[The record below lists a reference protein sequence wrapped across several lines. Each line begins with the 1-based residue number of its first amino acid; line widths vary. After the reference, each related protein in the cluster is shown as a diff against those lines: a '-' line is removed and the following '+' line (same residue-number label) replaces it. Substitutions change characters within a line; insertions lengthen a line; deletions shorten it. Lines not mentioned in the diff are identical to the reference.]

1 MAMAFEDIL
10 NFTQVTD
17 RVASSGQ
24 PLAHEFI
31 AIADSGY
38 SVVINLC
45 THRLDDIV
53 RQEGTIVAA
62 LDMIY
67 FHMPVPF
74 DKPSQ
79 EHIRIFLAQM
89 ELFSDRKIWVHCA
102 LNYRAS
108 GFLCHYLKNS
118 CDISLAEAKNKTFPY
133 WKPNEIW
140 QSFLEL

>member
-1 MAMAFEDIL
+1 MALEDIL
-10 NFTQVTD
+10 HFTQVTQN
-17 RVASSGQ
+17 VASSGQ

-31 AIADSGY
+31 TIADAGY
-38 SVVINLC
+38 TVVINLC

-74 DKPSQ
+74 DNPTQ
-79 EHIRIFLAQM
+79 DHLRIFLAQM
-89 ELFSDRKIWVHCA
+89 ELLKDRKIWVHCA

-108 GFLCHYLKNS
+108 GFLCHYLQKS
-118 CDISLAEAKNKTFPY
+118 CHYSLPEAKDKTFPY
-133 WKPNEIW
+133 WKPNEVW
-140 QSFLEL
+140 QHFLEI

>member
-1 MAMAFEDIL
+1 MALEDIL

-24 PLAHEFI
+24 PLAQEFI
-31 AIADSGY
+31 KIEEAGY
-38 SVVINLC
+38 QVVINLC

-62 LDMIY
+62 LDMVY

-74 DKPSQ
+74 NNPNQ

-89 ELFSDRKIWVHCA
+89 ELFKDRKIWVHCA

-108 GFLCHYLKNS
+108 GFLCHYLQKS
-118 CDISLAEAKNKTFPY
+118 CQHSAAQAKQKTFPF
-133 WKPNEIW
+133 WKPNEVW
-140 QSFLEL
+140 QQFLEL